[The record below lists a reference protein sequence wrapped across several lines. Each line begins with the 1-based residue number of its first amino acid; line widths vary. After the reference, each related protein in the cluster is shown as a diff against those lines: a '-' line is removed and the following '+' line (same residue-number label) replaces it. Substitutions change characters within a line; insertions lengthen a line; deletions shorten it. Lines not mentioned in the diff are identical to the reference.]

1 MQKAF
6 ERGVQNAARD
16 LERGRGCALQPEGK
30 LGSLEVA
37 PALRAG
43 TKIAESCC
51 RGPWISLVYGVKR
64 VYLVMVLGVGLGAL

>member
-6 ERGVQNAARD
+6 ERGVQNAAHD
-16 LERGRGCALQPEGK
+16 LERVRGCALQPEGK

-43 TKIAESCC
+43 TKMAESC
-51 RGPWISLVYGVKR
+51 RGPWVSLVYG